1 MLGGRAHYHGG
12 VVRLVGFFLAV
23 FALLAVLRQVPI
35 VASIVS
41 VPFLGFWVSAALVS
55 LAAAKGGA
63 LLVDRRRDAD
73 LVRRLGAVDTPHN
86 RGKLGSHFLARGRWR
101 RALAHLEAAAAG
113 EPEVAEWHFRLGQAR
128 LARGDAA
135 GARAALAAAVELE
148 EGHAYGQALL
158 RLAEAELAAQDAPA
172 SLATLE
178 RYERNHGP
186 SPESAYRRGRALQ
199 RLGRKDEARAAL
211 GEVGELARTAA
222 RYQRREGAS
231 WLWRAFLARLST

>member
-1 MLGGRAHYHGG
+1 MLGGLGHYHGR
-12 VVRLVGFFLAV
+12 VLRLLGFFVAV
-23 FALLAVLRQVPI
+23 FALLALLRQVPI

-55 LAAAKGGA
+55 ALAAKGGA
-63 LLVDRRRDAD
+63 FLVDRRRDRDAE
-73 LVRRLGAVDTPHN
+73 RRLGAVDTPHN
-86 RGKLGSHFLARGRWR
+86 RGKLGSHFLARGRPKL
-101 RALAHLEAAAAG
+101 ALPHLEAAAAG
-113 EPEVAEWHFRLGQAR
+113 EPEVAEWRFRLGQAR
-128 LARGDAA
+128 LASGDAA
-135 GARAALAAAVELE
+135 GARAALAATVELE

-178 RYERNHGP
+178 RFERNHGP
-186 SPESAYRRGRALQ
+186 SPESAYRRGRALA

-211 GEVGELARTAA
+211 GEVGELARAAA
-222 RYQRREGAS
+222 RYQRREGAG